1 MSCRGRLRVLL
12 LLPALAS
19 WGATQ
24 PAGAED
30 RLPPIVAL
38 ERPLVAKGSDYQV
51 LSREIVR
58 QAFLMAAREQFGART
73 RDAVLREPIPAGDD
87 VRLFRLDIE
96 QPKVGELQVT
106 VTGIRGVPFPAES
119 AKLTGA
125 TDDGQLV
132 MVLSQVEGVTKGL
145 FEKALQ
151 GAKLSA
157 VSRTGKAKVPPL
169 PELAVRP
176 LEFAAQV
183 AALRRWHAA
192 LPQAGDPAPLLAAI
206 AREYALLGTVSDVHW
221 GIEHK
226 VFKARALLYADQ
238 ACRAAPGSPE
248 AAWSR
253 GLVRMVCG
261 LHSLAAAEV
270 RRAMD
275 LQKEAKAFTPPAWA
289 DGLAAWTR
297 WEPAKLGELAQDD
310 RPLAAHFQVLQTEL
324 IGSRDQRI
332 TADRRLIEVQ
342 PDCFRA
348 IAMLANEWPLG
359 IRRPLGEAQVRH
371 FATALP
377 RLLLQIDGL
386 PTDLE
391 RELKARASAAETDPE
406 KGDLDAH
413 GALLSKLRGTDAGAD
428 RGEPSLGVVA
438 TLAENLS
445 FVHAHQIVTTHRHW
459 LALDPVEEIT
469 SLQRM
474 LGPHPYAE
482 YLGIY
487 QRDQKRSQAI
497 FDRVSKSLL
506 ELPLSLR
513 VFENG
518 RFDTLSPAQAAQ
530 ISESVRE
537 QRDAIATDLLT
548 LMEDTYPDKTKK
560 RQLSL
565 LRRLSPDCPAVT
577 AVEVRLD
584 WGKVAPRAAALI
596 EKTESSRLLLAIAAQ
611 YERLEEQDPAARAQA
626 ESCLQRLTEVD
637 KSYESANAL
646 AAFYWRHRNYDR
658 WKEVTIGALDLPS
671 YGLEDSLACS
681 RLADWM
687 MDRGEWAEAE
697 PYALRAAESYA
708 TDGLQSAARCREGQ
722 ERWAE
727 AERLYRAKSERY
739 FGCWADWYFFCRR
752 TGRGDLGAALR
763 LGEDQLSRHGDDQKP
778 LQFLAAYHQLEGNRE
793 EALAV
798 HRVYLADKREATY
811 ARLSSIL
818 LLDELRRTEERDE
831 LTNEFLTNSEASAEG
846 LLCDLIRRPAGP
858 GTKPPS
864 DAELEFCYASSAAA
878 DQPTNTAYFLGK
890 LLLHRGDRKR
900 AIVWLQR
907 AAASPQTQ
915 AWSCT
920 LAAAE
925 LLRLDIKPV
934 PRRKSPW
941 ADKFDDLAAAQTEI
955 LALWNPKQIEE
966 ARQRI
971 AEAVK
976 TRGDAAILWF
986 LAAGAARD
994 AGDPASAETFYG
1006 KALDRVP
1013 GHPLVLT
1020 SRGKVRESLGRER
1033 EAVAD
1038 YEAALRTSPTYR
1050 IAHSNLTWI
1059 RAASPD
1065 ASLRNGDAALRHA
1078 RAALALGADAQGIT
1092 PVALAAAH
1100 AEAGEF
1106 DQAVKLIEE
1115 SIKKKQYPEPDR
1127 LKSWLELYRGK
1138 KPYRRAK

>member
-1 MSCRGRLRVLL
+1 MSCLGGLRVLL
-12 LLPALAS
+12 LLVLAS
-19 WGATQ
+19 WGATR
-24 PAGAED
+24 PARAED

-38 ERPLVAKGSDYQV
+38 ERPLPAKGSEYQI

-58 QAFLMAAREQFGART
+58 QAFLTAARDQFGART

-87 VRLFRLDIE
+87 VRVFRLDIQ
-96 QPKVGELQVT
+96 QPKVGELLVT
-106 VTGIRGVPFPAES
+106 VTGIRGVTFPAES
-119 AKLTGA
+119 ARLTGP

-132 MVLSQVEGVTKGL
+132 MVLAQVEGVTKGL
-145 FEKALQ
+145 FDKALKA
-151 GAKLSA
+151 AKLPPGSRKPA
-157 VSRTGKAKVPPL
+157 AKEGPSPDLTVS
-169 PELAVRP
+169 P
-176 LEFAAQV
+176 LEFTAQV
-183 AALRRWHAA
+183 AALRKWHAA
-192 LPQAGDPAPLLAAI
+192 LPQAADPALLLAAI

-238 ACRAAPGSPE
+238 ACRTAPGNPE
-248 AAWSR
+248 AAWTR

-270 RRAMD
+270 RRATD
-275 LQKEAKAFTPPAWA
+275 LPKGAKASPVPGWA

-297 WEPAKLGELAQDD
+297 WEQAKLGELALDD

-332 TADRRLIEVQ
+332 QADRRLIEVQ

-359 IRRPLGEAQVRH
+359 IRRPLGAAQVRH

-386 PTDLE
+386 PADLS
-391 RELKARASAAETDPE
+391 REFKARASAAETDAE
-406 KGDLDAH
+406 KVDFDAH
-413 GALLSKLRGTDAGAD
+413 GALLSKLRGADVGAD

-445 FVHAHQIVTTHRHW
+445 FVHAHQIVTTQRHW
-459 LALDPVEEIT
+459 LALDPVEEIE

-487 QRDQKRSQAI
+487 QRDQQRSQAI
-497 FDRVSKSLL
+497 FDKVSKSLL

-537 QRDAIATDLLT
+537 QRDAIATDLLA
-548 LMEDTYPDKTKK
+548 LMEDTYSDKIKK

-584 WGKVAPRAAALI
+584 WGKVAPRAAALV
-596 EKTESSRLLLAIAAQ
+596 EKTESSRLLLALAAQ
-611 YERLEEQDPAARAQA
+611 YEMLEEQDPAARARA
-626 ESCLQRLTEVD
+626 EACLQRLSEVD

-646 AAFYWRHRNYDR
+646 AAFYWRHRSYDR
-658 WKEVTIGALDLPS
+658 WKEVTIASLDLPS
-671 YGLEDSLACS
+671 YGLEDSLACA

-687 MDRGEWAEAE
+687 MDRGEWADAE

-708 TDGLQSAARCREGQ
+708 TSGLQSAARCMEGQ

-739 FGCWADWYFFCRR
+739 FGCWADWYFYCRR
-752 TGRGDLGAALR
+752 TGRGDLAGAVR
-763 LGEDQLSRHGDDQKP
+763 LGQDQLSRHDDEQKP
-778 LQFLAAYHQLEGNRE
+778 LQFVAAYHQLEGNLE
-793 EALAV
+793 ESLAV
-798 HRVYLADKREATY
+798 HRVYLTDKQEADY
-811 ARLSSIL
+811 ARMCSIL
-818 LLDELRRTEERDE
+818 LLDELKRTEERDE
-831 LTNEFLTNSEASAEG
+831 LASEFLTNADTSVYG

-864 DAELEFCYASSAAA
+864 DAELEFCYASSAAV

-890 LLLHRGDRKR
+890 LLLNRGDRKR
-900 AIVWLQR
+900 TIVWLQR

-925 LLRLDIKPV
+925 LLRLDVKPDR
-934 PRRKSPW
+934 RRKSPW
-941 ADKFDDLAAAQTEI
+941 ADKFDDLAATQADV
-955 LALWNPKQIEE
+955 LALRNPKQIGE

-976 TRGDAAILWF
+976 SRGDAAILWF
-986 LAAGAARD
+986 LAAGAAGE
-994 AGDPASAETFYG
+994 AGDLAAADGFYG
-1006 KALDRVP
+1006 QALDRVP
-1013 GHPLVLT
+1013 GHPLLLT

-1038 YEAALRTSPTYR
+1038 YEAALLTSPTYR
-1050 IAHSNLTWI
+1050 FAHSNLAWI
-1059 RAASPD
+1059 RAASQD
-1065 ASLRNGDAALRHA
+1065 ASLRNGVVALRHA
-1078 RAALALGADAQGIT
+1078 RAALAIGPDPQGIA

-1106 DQAVKLIEE
+1106 DEAVKLIED
-1115 SIKKKQYPEPDR
+1115 SIKTKQYPEPER
-1127 LKSWLELYRGK
+1127 LKSWLESYRQK